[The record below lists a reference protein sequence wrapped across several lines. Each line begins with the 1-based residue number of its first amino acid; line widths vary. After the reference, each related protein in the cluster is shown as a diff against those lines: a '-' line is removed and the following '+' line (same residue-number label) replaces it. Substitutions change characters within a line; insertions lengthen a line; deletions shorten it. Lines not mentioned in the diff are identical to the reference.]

1 MTEKQ
6 TGRSRSGGSNE
17 RRLLTLSEVAQSI
30 DVSMPTAQKYKRV
43 YQRRIP
49 SVGQGRTQRYPEKA
63 LKVFEQIKVENLNR
77 RGRPPKSESD
87 ESSAAMS
94 SPSAADS
101 ETGKVRSKSSR
112 RARSRLAGGASASK
126 SSTLLTLT
134 EISRRT
140 GISYPTCIKYAKQNL
155 GSIPHVGSGRQRRYR
170 PEAVSVFRELRNQ
183 SRRGRRKANATGPS
197 RTERTILERVRKLES
212 TQRSLVSRV
221 EKMLSKLDKPLQVTV
236 RRKR

>member
-1 MTEKQ
+1 M
-6 TGRSRSGGSNE
+6 
-17 RRLLTLSEVAQSI
+17 SEVAQSI

-49 SVGQGRTQRYPEKA
+49 SVGHGRTQRYPEKA

-87 ESSAAMS
+87 SSLGRTSSSAA
-94 SPSAADS
+94 PNSANAKS
-101 ETGKVRSKSSR
+101 RSRSSR
-112 RARSRLAGGASASK
+112 SARSRTTGEATANK
-126 SSTLLTLT
+126 SSSLLTLT

-140 GISYPTCIKYAKQNL
+140 GISYPTCIKYAKEHL
-155 GSIPHVGSGRQRRYR
+155 ESIPHVGSGRQRRYH
-170 PEAVSVFRELRNQ
+170 PEAVAVFRELRNQ
-183 SRRGRRKANATGPS
+183 SRRGRRKANASGPT
-197 RTERTILERVRKLES
+197 RTEKVLLERVRKLES

-221 EKMLSKLDKPLQVTV
+221 EKMLSQLDKPLQVTV

>member
-87 ESSAAMS
+87 ESPGTNS
-94 SPSAADS
+94 SPSQPDS
-101 ETGKVRSKSSR
+101 GPAKTRSKASG
-112 RARSRLAGGASASK
+112 RARKTGGAAASK

-140 GISYPTCIKYAKQNL
+140 GISYPTCIKYAKEHL